1 MITAELQLLVFRC
14 IGVTQLDVIKYT
26 VYFQTH
32 E

>member
-14 IGVTQLDVIKYT
+14 IGVTQMYDIKYT
-26 VYFQTH
+26 VYFQTR